1 MGNQQSSEKTNNIQE
16 DPDIVNMK
24 FHKVIDYI
32 AAKFITQASFKD
44 LQNLQKKEY
53 CNKMIILTSKIIEKF
68 FNRREIEYM
77 AQKTKDGKLLENP
90 KVYKEPVSYFKKDD
104 LEKLDIS
111 VPLRKQRMCKGIAK
125 FYIKIAHLFSSIA
138 TTINPEYT
146 YQLDGEEITVSLKNK
161 DTIPN
166 NATIL
171 KTKYKNNLCSSR
183 INSVKPIQNN
193 ENGVIL
199 KARNCFMNQKNNST
213 ETKNLLD
220 EPGIPEL
227 KQLYFD
233 EYDLDTGEF
242 NKISKK
248 GQEIFMNDLE
258 KFYVA
263 FTGGKRFPNKYG
275 IIVKN
280 IHYMDKNRIFSLFS
294 EMTNNKVVDINIK
307 NKNVYIQF
315 KDTETRDKILQQN
328 KIELGD
334 VEATIKKWEI
344 TKFSDIHLEDFHN
357 QKICTNKDS
366 FWLKSYKGAPTDKLF
381 QNYAKHISDMVKR
394 SQQAEKS
401 LLTIIKQLFS
411 FWEDTEKQEK
421 ILTINPELSEDLLDT
436 LIIKAREDILNIYIN
451 CEKDFQTAL
460 ELFNTIAEVT
470 TANTNKRKK
479 QNLMT
484 QQEELLTSDF
494 SKKEK
499 DSSDEIKLPAEE
511 TKIELPAEETKIELP
526 AEETKTDLP
535 SKKIRALLSPEE
547 KKIQLQNLEKQ
558 LNEHYSILNNIEIN
572 EQKI

>member
-24 FHKVIDYI
+24 FHTVIDYV
-32 AAKFITQASFKD
+32 AAKFITKASFKD

-53 CNKMIILTSKIIEKF
+53 CNKMIILTSKIVEKF

-90 KVYKEPVSYFKKDD
+90 KIYKESVSYFKKDD

-111 VPLRKQRMCKGIAK
+111 VPLRKKRMCKGIAK

-146 YQLDGEEITVSLKNK
+146 YQIDGKEVTVSLKNR

-166 NATIL
+166 NSTIL

-193 ENGVIL
+193 ENGIIL
-199 KARNCFMNQKNNST
+199 KARNCFMNKKKDSI
-213 ETKNLLD
+213 ETKTLLD

-227 KQLYFD
+227 KQLYYD
-233 EYDLDTGEF
+233 KYDLDSGEF
-242 NKISKK
+242 NKISKD
-248 GQEIFMNDLE
+248 GQKIFMNDLE
-258 KFYVA
+258 KFYIA

-280 IHYMDKNRIFSLFS
+280 IDYMDKNRIFSLFS
-294 EMTNNKVVDINIK
+294 QMTNNKVFDINIK

-315 KDTETRDKILQQN
+315 KDTKTRDKILQKK

-334 VEATIKKWEI
+334 VEATVKKWEI
-344 TKFSDIHLEDFHN
+344 TRFSDIHLEDFHN
-357 QKICTNKDS
+357 QEICNNKDS
-366 FWLKSYKGAPTDKLF
+366 VWLKSYKGSPTDEIFK
-381 QNYAKHISDMVKR
+381 NYAKHISDMIKR
-394 SQQAEKS
+394 SQKAEKS
-401 LLTIIKQLFS
+401 LLTILKQLFS
-411 FWEDTEKQEK
+411 FWEDVEQQEK
-421 ILTINPELSEDLLDT
+421 ILTINPELTEDLLDT
-436 LIIKAREDILNIYIN
+436 LIIKAREAILNIYIN

-460 ELFNTIAEVT
+460 ELFNTITKVT
-470 TANTNKRKK
+470 SANTNKRKK

-484 QQEELLTSDF
+484 QQEDLLTSKLP
-494 SKKEK
+494 KKEK
-499 DSSDEIKLPAEE
+499 DLSQE
-511 TKIELPAEETKIELP
+511 IELPIEDKQIELP
-526 AEETKTDLP
+526 IVG
-535 SKKIRALLSPEE
+535 KKSTLSPGQ
-547 KKIQLQNLEKQ
+547 KKAQLHRLEKILQ
-558 LNEHYSILNNIEIN
+558 KQFSLLNDIEYKN
-572 EQKI
+572 KQY